1 MQRCS
6 LLINKVDLMIKM
18 NLGIKAKLFA
28 SFITLCI
35 FSLFFTLVIIWLND
49 KRTKISNQLKAL
61 DEVHLLSMQEY
72 KIQQEFLI
80 NKTTNVSFYRTGKSL
95 TLEQQNSI
103 HTKMINR
110 LKMMEQSIES
120 KQLFE
125 PNFINQLAKEQQ
137 LYQDIFGNVV
147 IEIKNKGYKDYGL
160 EGTMRNY
167 AHELMKLKQLDQVKI
182 LMLRRHEKDF
192 IIRKEV
198 IYISQFKNVIQKLKN
213 EVKASS
219 NLTAEKKVYI
229 DSIVNGYNDAFAK
242 LVSSDWV
249 LNGKIPGS
257 GLVSQLS
264 RMHDVIVDRINTQK
278 KKAVFAEIDL
288 EKNLLLAATVMI
300 CLIIVLSF
308 FFSYKLASELSKPI
322 SNLNLYIKRFVSSK
336 FTIIPLI
343 QVGKTK
349 DEIAELGE
357 NFSKMAEEITSYIQ
371 FFEEKVKERTSE
383 INKQHNEIVRQKS
396 KIDTQYTQLMIKTGA
411 MEMQQK
417 LLSEKN
423 KNITDSLRY
432 AERIQKSIMPSK
444 ENFKAL
450 FSESF
455 VYFEPLEIVSGDFY
469 YVHKKNNKVFFA
481 VADCTGHGVPGAFVS
496 IIGIHAL
503 QRALNEFNLEQPAE
517 ILNQVNKLVEQD
529 LSNYGNTIINDGM
542 DIAFCCL
549 NYENNTLE
557 YAGANIPL
565 WIISD
570 TAEEELESNLYVKTL
585 VKNSSNETKVLRE
598 IKANNQPIGYIQKRI
613 PFTNYTL
620 DVKKGDMI
628 YIFSDGFADQFGGPL
643 GKKFKY
649 KRLKSMLLEI
659 NSLTLDKQKIF
670 IKDALKSWQGEHD
683 QVDDI
688 CVIGIS
694 V

>member
-1 MQRCS
+1 
-6 LLINKVDLMIKM
+6 MIKM

-49 KRTKISNQLKAL
+49 KRTKISNQLMAL

-95 TLEQQNSI
+95 TLEQQKSI

-125 PNFINQLAKEQQ
+125 PNFINQLSKEQQ
-137 LYQDIFGNVV
+137 LYQDIFGKVV

-198 IYISQFKNVIQKLKN
+198 IYISQFKNVIQKLKK

-219 NLTAEKKVYI
+219 NLTPEKKVYI
-229 DSIVNGYNDAFAK
+229 DSIVNGYSDAFAN
-242 LVSSDWV
+242 LVNSDWV

-257 GLVSQLS
+257 GLVLQLS
-264 RMHDVIVDRINTQK
+264 KMHDVIVDRINTQK
-278 KKAVFAEIDL
+278 KKAVIAEIDL
-288 EKNLLLAATVMI
+288 EKNLLVAATVMI

-343 QVGKTK
+343 QVRKTK

-371 FFEEKVKERTSE
+371 FFEEKVRERTSE
-383 INKQHNEIVRQKS
+383 INKQHNEIVRQKL
-396 KIDTQYTQLMIKTGA
+396 KIDTQYTQLMIKTDA

-570 TAEEELESNLYVKTL
+570 TAEEEFESNLYVEAL
-585 VKNSSNETKVLRE
+585 VKNSSNETKALRE

-670 IKDALKSWQGEHD
+670 IKDALKSWQGEYD